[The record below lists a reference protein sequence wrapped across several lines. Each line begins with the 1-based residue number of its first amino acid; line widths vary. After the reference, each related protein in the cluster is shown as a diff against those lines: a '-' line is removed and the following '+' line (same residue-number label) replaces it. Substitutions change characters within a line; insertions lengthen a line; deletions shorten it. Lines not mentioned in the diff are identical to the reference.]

1 MIHGIDG
8 DGGYSPIESIE
19 LDKHFKYVKENEN
32 KFWIGTF
39 KDISKYILE
48 ANSLVIEE
56 NKNEEGNIIIDVT
69 CEYTTKI
76 TELNYPVTIL
86 RKFNLGCKKQIVL
99 NKKNLKEINHR
110 YDSNGIIFDVIPGEK
125 YLLKCDE

>member
-1 MIHGIDG
+1 M
-8 DGGYSPIESIE
+8 
-19 LDKHFKYVKENEN
+19 
-32 KFWIGTF
+32 
-39 KDISKYILE
+39 
-48 ANSLVIEE
+48 
-56 NKNEEGNIIIDVT
+56 
-69 CEYTTKI
+69 
-76 TELNYPVTIL
+76 TIL